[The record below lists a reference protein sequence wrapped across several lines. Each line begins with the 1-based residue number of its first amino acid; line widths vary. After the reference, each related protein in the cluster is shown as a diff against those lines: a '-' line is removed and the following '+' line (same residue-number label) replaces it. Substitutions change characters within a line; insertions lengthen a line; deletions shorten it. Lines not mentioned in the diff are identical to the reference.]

1 MYILEY
7 DAKQYSI
14 NQLWLQV
21 ASRMSDMTLGTL
33 FFPSKRLQGEIDIIT
48 GYIWNISLERR
59 AGIKIG
65 VFKLIH

>member
-7 DAKQYSI
+7 DAKQYPI
-14 NQLWLQV
+14 NQLWLEV

-48 GYIWNISLERR
+48 GYS
-59 AGIKIG
+59 
-65 VFKLIH
+65 